1 MDLRL
6 KNALPVCGWC
16 EGPCHPSTAHVVT
29 DEVPS
34 DDPADIPNEYIEP
47 PNDGLLGLYCCEQCV
62 LDMFYDLKAAMKVEQ
77 GLVDWNDGEDED
89 PSDWA
94 HDVSDWEEEDY
105 DDEDEDDSDYWK
117 FGG

>member
-16 EGPCHPSTAHVVT
+16 QGPCLPDSAHVVT

-34 DDPADIPNEYIEP
+34 NDPARIPNEYQDP
-47 PNDGLLGLYCCEQCV
+47 PDDGLLGIYCCEQCV
-62 LDMFYDLKAAMKVEQ
+62 LDMFYDLKASMKVEQ
-77 GLVDWNDGEDED
+77 GLVDWNDD
-89 PSDWA
+89 
-94 HDVSDWEEEDY
+94 EEEDLTDWEDSFY
-105 DDEDEDDSDYWK
+105 DDEEDDEADYWK